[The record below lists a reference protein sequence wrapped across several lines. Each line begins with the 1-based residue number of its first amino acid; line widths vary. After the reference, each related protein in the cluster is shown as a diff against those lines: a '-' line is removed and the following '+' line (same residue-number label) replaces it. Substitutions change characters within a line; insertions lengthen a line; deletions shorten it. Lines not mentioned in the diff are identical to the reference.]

1 MVLFALVVSLFWL
14 LVPQVV
20 WALCWLVGR
29 LSHVHVAWRPF
40 AWGSVLLLAAW
51 WSVYAYG
58 HWVGRFR
65 WEVKEWSYNDRRVP
79 DVR

>member
-20 WALCWLVGR
+20 WVLCWLVGR

-51 WSVYAYG
+51 WSAYAYG

-65 WEVKEWSYNDRRVP
+65 WEVKE
-79 DVR
+79 